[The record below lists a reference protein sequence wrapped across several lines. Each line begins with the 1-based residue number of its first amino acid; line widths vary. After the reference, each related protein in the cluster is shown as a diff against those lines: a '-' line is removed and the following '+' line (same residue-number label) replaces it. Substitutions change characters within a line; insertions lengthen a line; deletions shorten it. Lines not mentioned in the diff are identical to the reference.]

1 MAISSMF
8 CYLSESGW
16 ICNKKSNEGYMDKK
30 SEGRG
35 LLYIVAT
42 PIGNLE
48 DITLRAIRILKEV
61 GLIAAEDTRHTRKLL
76 SFYKIAT
83 PLISLHQ
90 HNEKGKS
97 AFLIAKIKG
106 GMNVAYVSDAGTPCV
121 SDPGYQLVNL
131 AQAENVRIVPIPGAS
146 ALTTALS
153 AAGIPADNF
162 SFCGFLPA
170 RENKRRAF
178 LEFLQDDER
187 TIVFYESPARFLS
200 TLKDINEI
208 LGNREIVVAREL
220 TKVFEEIKRGKVVE
234 FIESYAANKIRGEFT
249 VILRG
254 AERTPLSYTD
264 EDIEKQLMLLW
275 ENENVSLRDAVNQVA
290 EKTGLQKKKVY
301 NFAVKHRPR

>member
-1 MAISSMF
+1 MF

-16 ICNKKSNEGYMDKK
+16 ICNKKSDEGLMDKNND
-30 SEGRG
+30 GRG

-61 GLIAAEDTRHTRKLL
+61 ELIAAEDTRHTRKLL
-76 SFYKIAT
+76 SVYKITT

-90 HNEKGKS
+90 HNEREKS
-97 AFLIAKIKG
+97 ALLIAKIKG

-121 SDPGYQLVNL
+121 SDPGYQLVSF
-131 AQAENVRIVPIPGAS
+131 AQAENIRIVPIPGAS
-146 ALTTALS
+146 ALITAMS

-178 LEFLQDDER
+178 LEALKDDER
-187 TIVFYESPARFLS
+187 TIIFYESPARFLS
-200 TLKDINEI
+200 ALQDIYEI

-220 TKVFEEIKRGKVVE
+220 TKIFEEIKRGEVTDLIKYYCE
-234 FIESYAANKIRGEFT
+234 NKIRGEFT
-249 VILRG
+249 VILRSVKKN
-254 AERTPLSYTD
+254 PIFYTD
-264 EDIEKQLMLLW
+264 EDIEKQLLLLW
-275 ENENVSLRDAVNQVA
+275 EDENVSLRDAVNQVV

-301 NFAVKHRPR
+301 DFAVKLRLQ

>member
-1 MAISSMF
+1 MF

-16 ICNKKSNEGYMDKK
+16 ICNKKSDEGLMDKNND
-30 SEGRG
+30 GRG

-61 GLIAAEDTRHTRKLL
+61 ELIAAEDTRHTRKLL
-76 SFYKIAT
+76 SVYKITT

-90 HNEKGKS
+90 HNEREKS
-97 AFLIAKIKG
+97 ALLIAKIKG

-121 SDPGYQLVNL
+121 SDPGYQLVNF
-131 AQAENVRIVPIPGAS
+131 AQAENIRIVPIPGPS
-146 ALTTALS
+146 ALITAMS

-170 RENKRRAF
+170 RENKKRLF
-178 LEFLQDDER
+178 LESLKDDER

-200 TLKDINEI
+200 SLKDIYEI

-220 TKVFEEIKRGKVVE
+220 TKIFEDIRRGEVIDFIKSYGK
-234 FIESYAANKIRGEFT
+234 NKIRGEFT
-249 VILRG
+249 VILRSVK
-254 AERTPLSYTD
+254 RTPISYAD
-264 EDIEKQLMLLW
+264 EDIEKQLLLLW
-275 ENENVSLRDAVNQVA
+275 EDENISLRDAVNQVV
-290 EKTGLQKKKVY
+290 EQTGLQKKKVY
-301 NFAVKHRPR
+301 DLAVKLRLQ

>member
-1 MAISSMF
+1 
-8 CYLSESGW
+8 
-16 ICNKKSNEGYMDKK
+16 MDKNNDD
-30 SEGRG
+30 RG

-61 GLIAAEDTRHTRKLL
+61 ELIAAEDTRHTRRLL
-76 SFYKIAT
+76 NAYNITT

-90 HNEKGKS
+90 HNEREKS
-97 AFLIAKIKG
+97 ALLIAKIKG

-121 SDPGYQLVNL
+121 SDPGYQLVNF
-131 AQAENVRIVPIPGAS
+131 AQAENIRIVPIPGPS
-146 ALTTALS
+146 ALITAMS

-170 RENKRRAF
+170 RENKRRLF
-178 LEFLQDDER
+178 LESLKDDER

-200 TLKDINEI
+200 TLKDIYEI

-220 TKVFEEIKRGKVVE
+220 TKIYEEIKRGEVID
-234 FIESYAANKIRGEFT
+234 FIKSYGENKIRGEFT
-249 VILRG
+249 VILRSVKK
-254 AERTPLSYTD
+254 TPISYTE
-264 EDIEKQLMLLW
+264 EDIEKKILLLW
-275 ENENVSLRDAVNQVA
+275 EDENISLRDAVNQVV

-301 NFAVKHRPR
+301 DLAIKLRLQ